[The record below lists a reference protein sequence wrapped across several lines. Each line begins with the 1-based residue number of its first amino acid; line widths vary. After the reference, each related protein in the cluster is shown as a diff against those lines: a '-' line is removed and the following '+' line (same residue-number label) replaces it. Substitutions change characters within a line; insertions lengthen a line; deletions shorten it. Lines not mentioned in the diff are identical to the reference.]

1 LTSDMPLVNDSRMA
15 LQDPKL
21 DKLLSLIKDSFRVRE
36 DHDPI
41 YVDLGGHLER
51 IASDQ
56 HQVIFGR
63 RGSGKSC
70 LLVHYHRRARPGTTL
85 SIYVS
90 ADEVKRLGYPDL
102 LIRLLMMLL
111 SGFGGSRIGRM
122 RGIVPFLRTQA
133 QRRVAELSAL
143 LDRAERADVTE
154 QQERARET
162 TMGGSAGGGGGSLTG
177 GYRRGTTEQRTSA
190 FVEEKL
196 DALERHLQDYKETLR
211 DAVERSTYDRATFFL
226 DDFYLVHPDV
236 QPDVID
242 YLHRLVRGT
251 RVYLKVGTVR
261 HRTSLARYDGG
272 QTIGIELYQDA
283 EAINLDQTF
292 EDITATHNYL
302 AAMLDSMGKRV
313 GIENV
318 SRTYLS
324 QDGLFQLTL
333 ASGGVPRDYLNIFVE
348 AVQIAQE
355 LGHTKW
361 LTPTTVYKGAYRIMR
376 RTKLVNLREDVGADA
391 ARLERV
397 YQRLLNFCLRERRKT
412 AFLISEEEATAATA
426 EHELVQQLM
435 DFKLIHVVEPDTSAA
450 SGRPGRYEAYT
461 LDFAFFMEPR
471 RRGIEIVKF
480 WERDENRRRRGL
492 REAPVFE
499 LASLAGLNEEP
510 LEAPTEDLAAEID
523 AETGEPDIAPVTED
537 APDDRV

>member
-1 LTSDMPLVNDSRMA
+1 MTALRPLVNVPMV
-15 LQDPKL
+15 PL
-21 DKLLSLIKDSFRVRE
+21 DDERLDRLVALIKDSFRVRE

-41 YVDLGGHLER
+41 YVDLGGHLSR

-70 LLVHYHRRARPGTTL
+70 LLVHYFRSARTRDTCA
-85 SIYVS
+85 IYVS

-102 LIRLLMMLL
+102 LIRLLILL
-111 SGFGGSRIGRM
+111 LRAFPQGKLDRA
-122 RGIVPFLRTQA
+122 RGLVPFLRTDL
-133 QRRVAELSAL
+133 QRQLATLQKL
-143 LDRAERADVTE
+143 LDRAEQADVTE
-154 QQERARET
+154 QDTRERRGGIT
-162 TMGGSAGGGGGSLTG
+162 TPTGGGAAPTIDFHSGGTQ
-177 GYRRGTTEQRTSA
+177 QRTSA
-190 FVEEKL
+190 FREEKL
-196 DALERHLQDYKETLR
+196 DALERHLQDYKQTLR
-211 DAVERSTYDRATFFL
+211 ESLARSRYSRATFLL
-226 DDFYLVHPDV
+226 DDFYLVHPSLQADV
-236 QPDVID
+236 LD
-242 YLHRLVRGT
+242 YLHRLARGT
-251 RVYLKVGTVR
+251 RIYLKVGTIR
-261 HRTSLARYDGG
+261 HRTALARYDAG
-272 QTIGIELYQDA
+272 QTIGVELYQDA
-283 EAINLDQTF
+283 EPLDLDQTF
-292 EDITATHNYL
+292 EDMTATHTYL
-302 AAMLDSMGKRV
+302 AAMLDSMGREV
-313 GIENV
+313 GIDNA

-348 AVQIAQE
+348 AVQIARE

-397 YQRLLNFCLRERRKT
+397 YQRLLNFCLREKRKT
-412 AFLISEEEATAATA
+412 AFLVSEEEAQQRPT
-426 EHELVQQLM
+426 EHELIQQLM

-480 WERDENRRRRGL
+480 WEKDENRRRRGL
-492 REAPVFE
+492 REAPVLE
-499 LASLAGLNEEP
+499 LNTIELDGDVRPQGTEALAE
-510 LEAPTEDLAAEID
+510 EID
-523 AETGEPDIAPVTED
+523 AETGIVEAVPPAED

>member
-1 LTSDMPLVNDSRMA
+1 MS
-15 LQDPKL
+15 LQDEKL
-21 DKLLSLIKDSFRVRE
+21 DKLMSLIKDSFRVRE

-51 IASDQ
+51 IAADQ

-70 LLVHYHRRARPGTTL
+70 LLVHYHRRARPKTTL

-102 LIRLLMMLL
+102 LIRLLISLL
-111 SGFGGSRIGRM
+111 SGFPASVGDRL
-122 RGIVPFLRTQA
+122 RGLIPFLRTSG
-133 QRRVAELSAL
+133 QRQVAELRAL

-154 QQERARET
+154 QKGRMRDRT
-162 TMGGSAGGGGGSLTG
+162 LGGSAPVGPASVTG
-177 GYRRGTTEQRTSA
+177 EFHGGTTQQRTSA

-196 DALERHLQDYKETLR
+196 DTLERHLQDYKQTLR
-211 DAVERSTYDRATFFL
+211 DVLERSEYDRATFCV

-251 RVYLKVGTVR
+251 RAYLKVGTVR

-292 EDITATHNYL
+292 EDIGATHNYL
-302 AAMLDSMGKRV
+302 ASMLDSMGGQV

-324 QDGLFQLTL
+324 QEGLFQLTL

-348 AVQIAQE
+348 AVQIARE

-376 RTKLVNLREDVGADA
+376 RTKLVNLRDDVGADA

-397 YQRLLNFCLRERRKT
+397 YQRLLNFCLREKRKT
-412 AFLISEEEATAATA
+412 AFLVSEEEATAAVA

-471 RRGIEIVKF
+471 RRNIEIVKF
-480 WERDENRRRRGL
+480 WEKDENRRRRGI
-492 REAPVFE
+492 RESPVFE
-499 LASLAGLNEEP
+499 LAQLAGLEGAPLGEQTEEFA
-510 LEAPTEDLAAEID
+510 EEID
-523 AETGEPDIAPVTED
+523 AETAAPETAPLTED
-537 APDDRV
+537 EVDDRA